1 MAFSTYAPDKLPEL
15 TSTLIGTLLG
25 AVLAAA
31 VGVGL
36 SYYQGRKTEATRVQY
51 LLESLIGELYAT
63 RDRLGATSPMR
74 VPDPEGNSEF
84 PRISLV
90 GNLVNR
96 GNLTSAL

>member
-36 SYYQGRKTEATRVQY
+36 FNYQGRKTEATRVQY
-51 LLESLIGELYAT
+51 LLESLIGEL
-63 RDRLGATSPMR
+63 
-74 VPDPEGNSEF
+74 
-84 PRISLV
+84 
-90 GNLVNR
+90 
-96 GNLTSAL
+96 